1 MEQSEGTAGKM
12 TGNMRLLV
20 AMSLYGALLVACL
33 LTLSDWRIRVVTVA
47 IVLLFAGRTLW
58 SPRQA
63 APSPVGRGADLGR
76 EEREEGED
84 ISPM

>member
-58 SPRQA
+58 TPHKS
-63 APSPVGRGADLGR
+63 APSPAGR
-76 EEREEGED
+76 EADAERDGNEYP
-84 ISPM
+84 PM